1 MDHLTRRLRPLRVG
15 ANVLIL
21 RSNHVLRLGGAPQPQ
36 CEGVKG
42 VKGVKGAKGAKV
54 SDHSV
59 TNAMDCVHC
68 FGYSYTEFNLV
79 LF

>member
-1 MDHLTRRLRPLRVG
+1 VDHLTRRLRPLRVG

-42 VKGVKGAKGAKV
+42 VKGVKGAKV

>member
-42 VKGVKGAKGAKV
+42 VKGAKGSKV

-59 TNAMDCVHC
+59 TNAMDCVHS
-68 FGYSYTEFNLV
+68 FWLLV
-79 LF
+79 H

>member
-42 VKGVKGAKGAKV
+42 VKGAKV

>member
-21 RSNHVLRLGGAPQPQ
+21 RNNHVLRLGGAPQPQ

-42 VKGVKGAKGAKV
+42 VKGVKGARV

-59 TNAMDCVHC
+59 TNVMDCVHS